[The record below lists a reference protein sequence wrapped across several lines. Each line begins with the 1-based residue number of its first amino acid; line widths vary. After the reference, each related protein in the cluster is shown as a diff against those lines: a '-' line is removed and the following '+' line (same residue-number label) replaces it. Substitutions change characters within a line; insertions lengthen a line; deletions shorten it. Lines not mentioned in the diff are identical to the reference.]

1 MSSLSSDGPIEIGTC
16 SACSATAERG
26 PSGAWWHVRDSCLLP
41 GATFQS
47 GFFLRSCAVCGS
59 EQEISSM
66 NPVEWYER
74 IDRITRKSGVKV
86 NLGTWVC
93 RDCYELSDEP

>member
-1 MSSLSSDGPIEIGTC
+1 
-16 SACSATAERG
+16 
-26 PSGAWWHVRDSCLLP
+26 
-41 GATFQS
+41 
-47 GFFLRSCAVCGS
+47 
-59 EQEISSM
+59 M